1 MACGKFENKLQF
13 LCFHLKRIEHFLLF
27 SKDNLP
33 QPWCEQGKPIPLLGA
48 KGNVKKKW
56 VSLILKELIKT
67 FPTRQKLLFFS
78 LSCYKNRLIAENL
91 IDIYMWKSSRDFYS
105 VI

>member
-13 LCFHLKRIEHFLLF
+13 LCFHLKSIEHFLLF

-48 KGNVKKKW
+48 KGNVKKKMGF
-56 VSLILKELIKT
+56 INIK
-67 FPTRQKLLFFS
+67 RI
-78 LSCYKNRLIAENL
+78 N
-91 IDIYMWKSSRDFYS
+91 
-105 VI
+105 